1 MLYCSIFVNLSDIKI
16 EKVPLANNETTEITG
31 LGKAFIK
38 VEVNT
43 KFQNIKVHDSLL
55 APKLKTSLLLF
66 ARICDQRYIYTQV
79 HSKCTV
85 INFKDNVMLIADCY
99 DDPYYLQG
107 SGNTNYCVDFSSESI
122 DSTKQLVHRCSKLHI
137 I

>member
-1 MLYCSIFVNLSDIKI
+1 MLYYAIFVNLSDIKI
-16 EKVPLANNETTEITG
+16 EKVPLAKNETTEITG

-55 APKLKTSLLLF
+55 APELKTSLLHF
-66 ARICDQRYIYTQV
+66 ALCDLCDQRYTRV
-79 HSKCTV
+79 HLKCTV
-85 INFKDNVMLIADCY
+85 LNLKDNVILVADCK
-99 DDPYYLQG
+99 DEPYYLQR
-107 SGNTNYCVDFSSESI
+107 SGNTNYSVDFSNESTN
-122 DSTKQLVHRCSKLHI
+122 STKKLVHSCSELHI